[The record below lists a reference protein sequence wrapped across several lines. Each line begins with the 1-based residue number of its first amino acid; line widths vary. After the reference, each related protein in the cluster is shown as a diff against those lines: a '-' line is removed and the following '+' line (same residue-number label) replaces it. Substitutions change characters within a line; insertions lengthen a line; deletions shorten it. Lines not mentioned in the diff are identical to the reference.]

1 MFYKHTFYLRR
12 KVMNFLVNCIKGIVI
27 GAGAILPGI
36 SSGVLCVILGIYEKL
51 LDSVLNFFKN
61 IKNNFKYLAPI
72 VIGAFLGILI
82 FSNFLNYLL
91 IEFPIQTKSIFIGLI
106 LGCIPSLVKQCNS
119 KSTIKK
125 NYILYAIATFIIGI
139 VIVMLE
145 KNINFVAT
153 SDFSFGYLFVSGF
166 VMSVGI
172 VVPGVSNT
180 IILMLMG
187 VYSTYLSAV
196 STMFLPVLIPMGLG
210 VIVGSFI
217 FMKIIKILLD
227 ECYVQT
233 FYSIIGFSLGS
244 VLVLLPEL
252 HIDSSSIISILCMI
266 LGFIL
271 VSFFEEK

>member
-1 MFYKHTFYLRR
+1 MFYKHTFYLRG

-51 LDSVLNFFKN
+51 LDSVLNFFKD

-153 SDFSFGYLFVSGF
+153 SDFSFGYLFLSGF

-227 ECYVQT
+227 KCYAQT

-252 HIDSSSIISILCMI
+252 HIDSSSIISILCII

>member
-1 MFYKHTFYLRR
+1 
-12 KVMNFLVNCIKGIVI
+12 MNFLVNCIKGIVI

-36 SSGVLCVILGIYEKL
+36 SSGVLCVILGTYEKL
-51 LDSVLNFFKN
+51 LDSVLNFFKD

-153 SDFSFGYLFVSGF
+153 SDFSFGYLFLSGF

-227 ECYVQT
+227 KCYAQT

-252 HIDSSSIISILCMI
+252 HIDSSSIISILCII

-271 VSFFEEK
+271 ASFFEEK

>member
-1 MFYKHTFYLRR
+1 MFYKHTFYLRG

-227 ECYVQT
+227 KCYVQT

-252 HIDSSSIISILCMI
+252 HIDSSSIISILCII

>member
-1 MFYKHTFYLRR
+1 MFYKHTFYLRG

-36 SSGVLCVILGIYEKL
+36 SSGVLCVILEIYEKL

-227 ECYVQT
+227 KCYVQT

-252 HIDSSSIISILCMI
+252 HIDSSSIISILCII

>member
-1 MFYKHTFYLRR
+1 MFYKHTFYLRG